1 MNVGQKIKEEN
12 APLIKKIPHAREEIS
27 TILLIGLSILT
38 VFLAF
43 LHLLTP
49 IYMLLILATHI
60 LIIKFTIFNEKNPPP
75 LLHFNRNFE
84 GTVLLSMFI
93 VAFSYF
99 FSWTINGFSSDAVFL
114 AEICVIYSYLMLI
127 SVFFAGIT
135 PIGIYFAVRAIVFW
149 FPYFLQIDGKILDN
163 GTQLNLPIILY
174 IEVIIISLMSLGTWF
189 TFVKFI
195 YNALSGKESYGD
207 QTLNYKKTAK
217 WVGIITIFLGV
228 LLIYIDLLISNYL
241 LESFIVS

>member
-1 MNVGQKIKEEN
+1 MNVGQTIKEEN

-27 TILLIGLSILT
+27 TIFLIGLAILT
-38 VFLAF
+38 LILAF
-43 LHLLTP
+43 LHILTP

-60 LIIKFTIFNEKNPPP
+60 LIIKLTVFNEKNPHP

-93 VAFSYF
+93 VTFSYF
-99 FSWTINGFSSDAVFL
+99 FSWIINGFNSNAVFL

-127 SVFFAGIT
+127 SVIFAGIT

-149 FPYFLQIDGKILDN
+149 FPYFLQIDGEIIDN

-174 IEVIIISLMSLGTWF
+174 IEVIIISLMCLGTWF
-189 TFVKFI
+189 TFVKYI

-207 QTLNYKKTAK
+207 QTLKYKKTAK
-217 WVGIITIFLGV
+217 WVGIITFFLGV
-228 LLIYIDLLISNYL
+228 LLIYIDFLISNYL
-241 LESFIVS
+241 LESFVIS